1 MASGVILQ
9 FERALYHL
17 AIAGDGETVSVEQV
31 DDVARTKSGKV
42 IAQEQDKKSI
52 SRSNATLGDRHIGL
66 WRTLQIWVEGIRNG
80 GQPSLSYL
88 LVTNAQPKG
97 MIVDAIRKPAD
108 TPNRSAEIVAALRAA
123 RRVRKIGGTEATPLP
138 KIQQIIDDVLT
149 ESDETLA
156 NLANRIE
163 LVENFDATGMRP
175 EVATR
180 LGIHPDIDRDLVINA
195 TLGWIVSRLRE
206 AWDSK
211 AAGIIT
217 KADCLRHVHGITNQ
231 VARQRWMPRP
241 SRLVPVDGQ
250 QIAQAAGRMFVD
262 QLKRIELED
271 EEIFEAIEHW
281 IQFSIEKFRL
291 VKTGDIDDYV
301 WEDRGVRLRQRWRS
315 IERNARRTHKDLP
328 PVERGYHV
336 YSQTTLNHREPID
349 GHPCDEPY
357 ATAGHFHR
365 LADEKLVLWHPE
377 YGED

>member
-1 MASGVILQ
+1 MQ

-206 AWDSK
+206 AWNSK